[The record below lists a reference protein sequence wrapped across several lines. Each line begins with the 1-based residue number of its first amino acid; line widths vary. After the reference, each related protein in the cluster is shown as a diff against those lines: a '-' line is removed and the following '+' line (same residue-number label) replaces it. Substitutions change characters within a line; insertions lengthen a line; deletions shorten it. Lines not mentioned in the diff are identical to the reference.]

1 MKIPLLLDNIIFS
14 LQRSGGISVVWQE
27 HISRLVKNKFFSC
40 RFIEYDD
47 APRNIFRNN
56 IDIPAEYI
64 ETFSSR
70 FLQVKRYFN
79 IKDSGY
85 KTPYIFHSSYYR
97 IDKNR
102 FAKNITTLHDF
113 NYEYFIKGIR
123 KKIHSYQKGFAIN
136 NSDAIICISDSTRRD
151 LFHFY
156 PHINKDIVHV
166 VHNGVN
172 PGFHRIGKGNH
183 RLSLPFEEGG
193 FILYVGGHHAPYKNF
208 NLAIEVCQ
216 SLRIPFVIAGG
227 EQLLEQEKAV
237 LDSKLGKSNYI
248 HLWNLPTADLNELYN
263 RALVLVYPSLYEGFG
278 IPILEAQR
286 AGCPVI
292 AFAVSSIPEV
302 MGKTDFLLE
311 DKTVDAVV
319 EAIKE
324 LVNRPSLK
332 DDEIKR
338 GLSNSDLFS
347 WDRTF
352 EETIEVYKSLL

>member
-1 MKIPLLLDNIIFS
+1 MKNILLDNIIFS

-113 NYEYFIKGIR
+113 NYEYFVKGIR
-123 KKIHSYQKGFAIN
+123 QKIHSCQKGFAIN

-172 PGFHRIGKGNH
+172 PAFHRIKKENNK
-183 RLSLPFEEGG
+183 LLLPFEDGG
-193 FILYVGGHHAPYKNF
+193 FILYVGGHRAPYKNF
-208 NLAIEVCQ
+208 SLAVETCHM
-216 SLRIPFVIAGG
+216 LKIPFVIAGG
-227 EQLLEQEKAV
+227 EQLLEQEKTL

-248 HLWNLPTADLNELYN
+248 HLCNLPTEDLNELYN
-263 RALVLVYPSLYEGFG
+263 RALVLVYPTLYEGFG

-292 AFAVSSIPEV
+292 AFSVSSIPEV
-302 MGKTDFLLE
+302 MGKSDLLLE
-311 DKTVDAVV
+311 DKTVDAVA
-319 EAIKE
+319 EAVKE
-324 LVNRPSLK
+324 IVNKPILK
-332 DDEIKR
+332 DMEIKR
-338 GLSNSDLFS
+338 GLSNSALFS

-352 EETIEVYKSLL
+352 EKTIKIYKSLL